1 MARLSELGIDFDHWC
16 FACGR
21 ANPQGLHLDFD
32 VSRDRA
38 SATFTARREHTGY
51 DGFVHGGIVT
61 ALLDETM
68 GWAIFHEGVW
78 GVTGRITVTFRKPL
92 AVGEPVTVTG
102 EIASRGRRSIDTTG
116 AVHDANGEL
125 LAEAEAVFF
134 LMPEDRRRA
143 LEQRYSRIDEAFT
156 KVQAAVRAEELEAEH
171 GRT

>member
-38 SATFTARREHTGY
+38 TAEFVARREHTGY
-51 DGFVHGGIVT
+51 DGYVHGGVVT

-68 GWAIFHEGVW
+68 GWAIFHQGVW
-78 GVTGRITVTFRKPL
+78 GVTGRITVTFRKPV
-92 AVGEPVTVTG
+92 AVGVPVTVTG
-102 EIASRGRRSIDTTG
+102 EIATRGSRAIETRGEIR
-116 AVHDANGEL
+116 DADGVL
-125 LAEAEAVFF
+125 LTEATATFF
-134 LMPEDRRRA
+134 LMPEERRRE
-143 LEQRYSRIDEAFT
+143 LEQRYSRVDEAFA
-156 KVQAAVRAEELEAEH
+156 KVQAAVRAEEMEH